1 MPTPT
6 RSPTCSPRRNASAD
20 RPQRLKDSTACIAL
34 SSTPAPLCRAFSV
47 TSCCSWP
54 LARKPGF
61 TRCLHRHIGW
71 SDVCPIRTHARDFSC
86 GHLTSKVKRDLA
98 AQEDTPSYR
107 AAHVSPCVMSGFL
120 SPFIQTHAMVEGT
133 STMHCGNLKNGYR
146 HIANDDPSTNHQSHI
161 RDWQAI
167 DGRYNWRDNADHSI
181 EVALQHPMTVC
192 YAESNGTFVIG
203 YLLF

>member
-1 MPTPT
+1 
-6 RSPTCSPRRNASAD
+6 
-20 RPQRLKDSTACIAL
+20 
-34 SSTPAPLCRAFSV
+34 
-47 TSCCSWP
+47 
-54 LARKPGF
+54 
-61 TRCLHRHIGW
+61 
-71 SDVCPIRTHARDFSC
+71 
-86 GHLTSKVKRDLA
+86 
-98 AQEDTPSYR
+98 
-107 AAHVSPCVMSGFL
+107 
-120 SPFIQTHAMVEGT
+120 MVEGT

-203 YLLF
+203 YLLFEKNILKNGELTGKTLWANVIIDGGGGKIITAYPSSTPRGCA